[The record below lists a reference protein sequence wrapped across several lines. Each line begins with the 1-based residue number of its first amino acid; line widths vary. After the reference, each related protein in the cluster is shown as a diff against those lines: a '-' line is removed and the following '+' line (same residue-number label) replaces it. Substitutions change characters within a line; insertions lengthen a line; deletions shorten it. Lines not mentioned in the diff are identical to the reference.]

1 MFGLRE
7 HLRWTDPDG
16 VVRHAEMR
24 IERAYLELSGAAE
37 DCPSPKALG
46 RTSTALVV
54 LVDDVGAHFERARA
68 RGATI
73 VTEPEDK
80 PRRLRQYTAEDL
92 DGHRWEF
99 SQYLRHAAPE
109 EWGAELSE

>member
-1 MFGLRE
+1 
-7 HLRWTDPDG
+7 
-16 VVRHAEMR
+16 MR
-24 IERAYLELSGAAE
+24 IESAYLELSLATQ

-46 RTSTALVV
+46 STSTALVV
-54 LVDDVGAHFERARA
+54 LVDDVDAHFQQART

-73 VTEPEDK
+73 VTQPQDK
-80 PRRLRQYTAEDL
+80 PWGLRQYTAEDL

-99 SQYLRHAAPE
+99 SQYLRHAPPE